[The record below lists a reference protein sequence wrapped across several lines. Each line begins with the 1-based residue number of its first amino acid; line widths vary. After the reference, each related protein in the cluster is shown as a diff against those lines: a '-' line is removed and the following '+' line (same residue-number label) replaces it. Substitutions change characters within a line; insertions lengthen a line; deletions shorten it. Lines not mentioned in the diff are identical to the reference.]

1 MAQDWRPGRWRRTNH
16 EGMSPDRPPSEAAP
30 AAPVRLVLTF
40 HPMRE
45 TTLVTV
51 ITRDLRG
58 HDRWDRREG
67 TFTVDV
73 PMHEIAGR
81 GLREALRTLLRSA
94 LEELAD

>member
-1 MAQDWRPGRWRRTNH
+1 MAQDWRPSRWRRTDH
-16 EGMSPDRPPSEAAP
+16 TGMAPERPESDARP

-40 HPMRE
+40 HPMRT

-67 TFTVDV
+67 TFTLDV

-81 GLREALRTLLRSA
+81 GLREALRTLLA
-94 LEELAD
+94 AGLEELQD